1 MNNFS
6 ETDQKLAQEFENF
19 AYDLANK
26 AGKQIVASL
35 SQEISISYK
44 DSSSKNINPR
54 DPVSDID
61 RAVEKMIS
69 EEIKKQYPDHAF
81 LGEEFSDVFDTSK
94 EFTWVIDPIDGTQN
108 FVNGLPFF
116 SCSISILKR
125 GLPIAAAI
133 WGVATHMGM
142 PGVYHTHLGG
152 PLKLDDQ
159 ILDGLGRLNQGK
171 MRGIVTTPVKEA
183 QLNSLEYRNLGS
195 TALEGA
201 LVAAGVLQ
209 ASKNPDPHIWDVAA
223 CILHAQ
229 SAKCEVWTRGQ
240 KVWDLFDRFN
250 PEELVSWRQST
261 LIANPEIA
269 ESLRN

>member
-6 ETDQKLAQEFENF
+6 VTDQKLAQKFEVF
-19 AYDLANK
+19 ACSLANK
-26 AGKQIVASL
+26 AGGQIIESL
-35 SQEISISYK
+35 SKEINVRYK

-61 RAVEKMIS
+61 QAVEKMLS
-69 EEIKKQYPDHAF
+69 EQIKKQYPDHTF
-81 LGEEFSDVFDTSK
+81 LGEEFSDTFDDSK

-108 FVNGLPFF
+108 FVNGLPFY
-116 SCSISILKR
+116 SCSIGLLKQ

-133 WGVATHMGM
+133 WAIATHMGM
-142 PGVYHTHLGG
+142 PGVYHTHRGG
-152 PLKLDDQ
+152 KLKLDGQ
-159 ILDGLGRLNQGK
+159 ILDGLGRHNQGK
-171 MRGIVTTPVKEA
+171 KRGIVTTPINNR
-183 QLNSLEYRNLGS
+183 QSNSFEYRNLGS

-223 CILHAQ
+223 CILLAQ
-229 SAKCEVWTRGQ
+229 SAECEVWTKGQ
-240 KVWDLFDRFN
+240 KGWASFDRFN
-250 PEELVSWRQST
+250 PEELSSWRQST
-261 LIANPEIA
+261 LIANPDVV